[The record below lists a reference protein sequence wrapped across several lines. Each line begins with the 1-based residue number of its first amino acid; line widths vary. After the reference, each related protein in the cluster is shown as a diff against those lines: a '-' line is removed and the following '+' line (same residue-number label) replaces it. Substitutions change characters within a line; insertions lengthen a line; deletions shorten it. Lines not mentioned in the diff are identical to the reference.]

1 MKIVNSGC
9 VVSGLIESSP
19 RLLAATLRACT
30 WRTSPGY
37 RQRKRGFPLPP
48 KRASIEISHS
58 RRRLPRGQTI
68 SKIVPITKADFLQ
81 PPRYHVGRLV
91 KLTHSGAIDAGLEAE
106 HRKHLETES
115 YKS

>member
-1 MKIVNSGC
+1 MRSFGSHRIIRQTSRGYY
-9 VVSGLIESSP
+9 SSLHMSSITGIP
-19 RLLAATLRACT
+19 TTKAAFR
-30 WRTSPGY
+30 
-37 RQRKRGFPLPP
+37 LPP

-68 SKIVPITKADFLQ
+68 SKIVPIAKADFLQ

-91 KLTHSGAIDAGLEAE
+91 ELTHSGAIDVGLEAE
-106 HRKHLETES
+106 HRKHLKAEG